1 MLGKQKELERE
12 LAEKK
17 KAELA
22 AKKEKEK
29 VNALNVHCTVQ
40 APRQSECPH
49 RDKASVHTETKR
61 VSTLPAKRS

>member
-29 VNALNVHCTVQ
+29 VNALNVHC
-40 APRQSECPH
+40 
-49 RDKASVHTETKR
+49 ASTETKR
-61 VSTLPAKRS
+61 VSTPRQSECPRFQQKEAE